1 MRPDFVQERKTS
13 CSDEFREHMGIYI
26 LIIVLAVIVLVLFIL
41 VIVLYS
47 RLINLTVRN
56 LLVTNFTAIGVQSR
70 LDIPNPAQFTC
81 PSGIQDVNAVRYCEQ
96 MAPDATVGLY
106 APTVRTGTFNSKQ
119 YNVTNLYYSNIFLL
133 NFTQI
138 APLNVSELI
147 AQNIMTNDVTYST
160 ELVQEGTAEFGPAR
174 LVSKALEVQISPTQR

>member
-1 MRPDFVQERKTS
+1 MRLIHHYLPTSASNPFAATHAILPKEPETVDVTLKVGGATKQTLAEQQHTLASPSLDSRPPLSTLSLHKSSQLVGESTPWKETKTILLRPDFVQERKTS

-70 LDIPNPAQFTC
+70 LDIP
-81 PSGIQDVNAVRYCEQ
+81 
-96 MAPDATVGLY
+96 
-106 APTVRTGTFNSKQ
+106 
-119 YNVTNLYYSNIFLL
+119 
-133 NFTQI
+133 
-138 APLNVSELI
+138 
-147 AQNIMTNDVTYST
+147 
-160 ELVQEGTAEFGPAR
+160 
-174 LVSKALEVQISPTQR
+174 TQRSSRAQVGFKT